1 MVKGFGQGMGLERL
15 QKIMASLGVGSRR
28 HCEKLLSAGQV
39 KVNGTVAQ
47 LGDKADLACDRV
59 EIAGYG
65 YLNAAEPP
73 KIYVVLNKPR
83 GFVSTVRDQAGRPTV
98 MDLVK
103 DIAER
108 VYPVGRLDRDTEG
121 VLLFTNDGELTNRL
135 LHPSHAV
142 DKVYVAKVDV
152 LPGPEEIKFLEEGIC
167 LDDGWTAPAKV
178 EILGA
183 DTVQLTIHEGRKRQ
197 VRRMLAAV
205 GCEVK
210 YLERVRLGPISLGNL
225 PRGKYRRLSD
235 GELRALRKL

>member
-73 KIYVVLNKPR
+73 KIYIVLNKPR

-103 DIAER
+103 DIAD
-108 VYPVGRLDRDTEG
+108 RLSKASNG
-121 VLLFTNDGELTNRL
+121 AIQ
-135 LHPSHAV
+135 P
-142 DKVYVAKVDV
+142 
-152 LPGPEEIKFLEEGIC
+152 
-167 LDDGWTAPAKV
+167 DDGTLVKIGQFMSRPEYKFERDRCARGWTYWVKV
-178 EILGA
+178 L
-183 DTVQLTIHEGRKRQ
+183 
-197 VRRMLAAV
+197 
-205 GCEVK
+205 
-210 YLERVRLGPISLGNL
+210 
-225 PRGKYRRLSD
+225 
-235 GELRALRKL
+235 